1 MVNFSCNI
9 NLFQSASEETVNA
22 LRQKLQNR
30 SRLSSRERKSSRERQ
45 RSRESSLENLSR
57 IDLGDSYKLF

>member
-1 MVNFSCNI
+1 MEHVKRI
-9 NLFQSASEETVNA
+9 NCIFQSASEETVNA

-57 IDLGDSYKLF
+57 IDLGYSYTQ